1 MVWPWPARP
10 LWQAHHGLN
19 DGEKPELFRVISPWT
34 MTYMPLHKDLEGK
47 AGKVW
52 LTIDAVST
60 AGGDGINGENLQ
72 SFGEMPLGWS

>member
-1 MVWPWPARP
+1 
-10 LWQAHHGLN
+10 
-19 DGEKPELFRVISPWT
+19 

-52 LTIDAVST
+52 LTIDVVST